1 MQAIS
6 NLIQKIIL
14 ELFNEQIELG
24 LTQADEQFGDYA
36 TNIAMRLSKKVGQNP
51 REIAQK
57 IIEQLK
63 DESIEKAEIAG
74 PGFINITLKSEALA
88 TMLNQEIQ
96 ASHHGEYGAS
106 EIGADHTVVCEFP
119 SPNMAKP
126 FSVGHIRSALQGW
139 AIYKLMKLHGYTVIT
154 DNHLGDSGTPFG
166 KWVVGFHRY
175 SSDEQLNQDGINEL
189 ARVYISITAE
199 MKEEASAGQ
208 TAIADEAQQWLQR
221 LESKDPEA
229 VEFSERFNKISLD
242 HMHQVMNRLNI
253 QTELELGESFY
264 VSRGQEM
271 VDELLEKGI
280 AKNSED
286 AVIVEL
292 DEFGIKTPVMLRK
305 ANGTALYATTDL
317 ATIEYREKHWSPEKV
332 FIHTGEEQNF
342 YFRQLNALSEKA
354 GFKPVIQHLWHGLV
368 DQKVEGGGREKM
380 SSRKGVVLLQDLLDY
395 AEEEARKHNKDG
407 SDESV
412 KAVALG
418 AIKFADFTADR
429 KNGVLF
435 DWESMFSVQGFS
447 GPAVQYAAVR
457 IKSILDKA
465 GVVDDVDF
473 SVYEWRD
480 EKRLIVKLLH
490 YPVLLRELHD
500 GYEMHKLASY
510 LYDLA
515 RSFNRYY
522 EEHRILT
529 TSGPEKSAK
538 LWTITQVRMVL
549 VHGLDIL
556 GIPTPEKM

>member
-1 MQAIS
+1 MQEVVLSIEKAIKY
-6 NLIQKIIL
+6 LFDL
-14 ELFNEQIELG
+14 EVAVELT
-24 LTQADEQFGDYA
+24 LTDEQFGDYA
-36 TNIAMRLSKKVGQNP
+36 TNIAMRLSKKLGQNP
-51 REIAQK
+51 REIAQQ
-57 IIEQLK
+57 IVEQLK
-63 DESIEKAEIAG
+63 DDKIERAEIAG
-74 PGFINITLKSEALA
+74 PGFINITVKSGALA
-88 TMLNQEIQ
+88 MMLNQEINK
-96 ASHHGEYGAS
+96 SPHDEYGAS
-106 EIGADHTVVCEFP
+106 EIGSGRTVVCEFP

-139 AIYKLMKLHGYTVIT
+139 AIYKLMRLHGYSVIT

-166 KWVVGFHRY
+166 KWVVGFQRY
-175 SSDEQLNQDGINEL
+175 SSDDKLDQGGINEL
-189 ARVYISITAE
+189 ARVYIVITAE
-199 MKEEASAGQ
+199 MKEENSAGKS
-208 TAIADEAQQWLQR
+208 TIADEVQQWLQR
-221 LESKDPEA
+221 LEAQDPEA
-229 VEFSERFNKISLD
+229 IKFSERFNKISLD
-242 HMHQVMNRLNI
+242 HMHKVMARLNI

-264 VSRGQEM
+264 VTRGQEM
-271 VDELLEKGI
+271 VDELIEKGV
-280 AKNSED
+280 AKSSEG

-292 DEFGIKTPVMLRK
+292 DELGINTPVMLRK

-317 ATIEYREKHWSPEKV
+317 ATIEYREKHWSPERV

-342 YFRQLNALSEKA
+342 YFRQLNGLSQKA

-368 DQKVEGGGREKM
+368 DQKVEDGGREKM

-407 SDESV
+407 SDESI

-435 DWESMFSVQGFS
+435 DWENMFSVQGFS
-447 GPAVQYAAVR
+447 GPAVQYSAVR
-457 IKSILDKA
+457 INSILDKA
-465 GVVDDVDF
+465 GVVDSVNF
-473 SVYEWRD
+473 STYDWKD
-480 EKRLIVKLLH
+480 EKRLLVQVLH
-490 YPVLLRELHD
+490 YPILLRELHD
-500 GYEMHKLASY
+500 SYEMHKLSGY

-522 EEHRILT
+522 EEHRIIT
-529 TSGPEKSAK
+529 APEPEKSAK

>member
-14 ELFNEQIELG
+14 ELFNEQIELD

-96 ASHHGEYGAS
+96 ASHNGEYGAS
-106 EIGADHTVVCEFP
+106 EIGAGHTVVCEFP

-139 AIYKLMKLHGYTVIT
+139 AIYKLMKLHGYNVIT

-166 KWVVGFHRY
+166 KWVVGFQRY

-208 TAIADEAQQWLQR
+208 SAIADEAQQWLQR